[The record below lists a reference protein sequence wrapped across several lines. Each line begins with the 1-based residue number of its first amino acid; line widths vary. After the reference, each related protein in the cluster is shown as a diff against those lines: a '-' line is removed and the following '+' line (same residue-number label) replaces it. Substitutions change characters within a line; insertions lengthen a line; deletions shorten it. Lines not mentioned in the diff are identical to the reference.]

1 MVANEA
7 KIKKY
12 SDKTKQEYLETK
24 KKIEAENT
32 FQPKIN
38 PKTKNLCKDRYTV
51 EKSPDGNEKVKPILF

>member
-12 SDKTKQEYLETK
+12 SDKTKQEYLEIK

-32 FQPKIN
+32 F
-38 PKTKNLCKDRYTV
+38 
-51 EKSPDGNEKVKPILF
+51 